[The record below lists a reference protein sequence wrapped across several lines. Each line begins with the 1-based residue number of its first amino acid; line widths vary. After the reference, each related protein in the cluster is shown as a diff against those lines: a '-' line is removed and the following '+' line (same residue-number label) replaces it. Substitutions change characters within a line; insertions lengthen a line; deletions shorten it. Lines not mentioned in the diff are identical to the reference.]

1 MRLGA
6 PRRARSRLSLI
17 PLIDVMLV
25 LLFFFMLVTSY
36 VDVGRTKLEL
46 APAGRAG
53 PGGTGL
59 DAQATVLS
67 DGRLGFEGEWL
78 GAAELA
84 ARMRERSNVGNGDR
98 PELSLVPAPGVPL
111 QALIAAW
118 EALKAEGVA
127 ARLGAAAP

>member
-6 PRRARSRLSLI
+6 PRRPSARLSLI

-36 VDVGRTKLEL
+36 VDVGRTRLEL

-53 PGGTGL
+53 PGGTGQ
-59 DAQATVLS
+59 DAQATVLA

-84 ARMRERSNVGNGDR
+84 ARLRERAPAS
-98 PELSLVPAPGVPL
+98 ELSLVPAPGVPL
-111 QALIAAW
+111 QALIASW

>member
-78 GAAELA
+78 GPADLA
-84 ARMRERSNVGNGDR
+84 ARMRTRAADA
-98 PELSLVPAPGVPL
+98 ELSLVPAPGVPL

-127 ARLGAAAP
+127 AKLGASAP